1 MGDFMRYTDEMIIF
15 LKNNAPG
22 KSYKEITELFNNT
35 FNLEKTINQLS
46 TLFKRH
52 KIKTGTY
59 KTFAKGNIPHNKGKK
74 GVGGWEPTQFKK
86 GCIPINYKPIGSER
100 IDRDGYILIKVAD
113 PNKWRFK
120 HRVLWEK
127 KHGKIPPNYVLIFS
141 DGNKLNVDL
150 DNLILVSRRELL
162 IMNNGKLIASSKEL
176 TESGL
181 LLAKVKIKIF
191 DKSKN
196 KRRNK

>member
-22 KSYKEITELFNNT
+22 KSYKEITELFNKT

-86 GCIPINYKPIGSER
+86 GHIPINYKPIGSER
-100 IDRDGYILIKVAD
+100 IDKDGYILIKVAD

-120 HRVLWEK
+120 HRILWEK
-127 KHGKIPPNYVLIFS
+127 KHGKIPTNYVLIFS

-150 DNLILVSRRELL
+150 DNLMLVSRRELL
-162 IMNNGKLIASSKEL
+162 IMNKGKLIANSKEL

-196 KRRNK
+196 KRSFK